1 VNYYLSKF
9 RDIIDYEV
17 EKVKG
22 ENYDLV
28 ILDFSKEGN
37 SNYSYDNIIEK
48 VKESQT
54 LNKIKT
60 IAISQNPQSCD
71 FKNIF
76 YYNFA
81 WEVFKDPIKVVR
93 KYNYKYKFNYLGG
106 YPRKDKILFFNE
118 LNKFCNLSQGIYSIA
133 SIPKDLIQYATEE
146 TLNLTPKVIDH
157 DMLYSKS
164 NGDFWKKI
172 KFNIYN
178 KSRFSIIQETEM
190 ESLSSRYTEKTIKAC
205 IMKTP
210 FLIAGNKGVLQQ
222 LRKDGFETYRRIFN
236 EDYDL
241 IDDPQ
246 QRSTAIAKEA
256 NRLMSMS
263 DSQWADLEK
272 TFLSRVAN
280 HNAYNVTQ
288 MKRKEDFISSLKF

>member
-1 VNYYLSKF
+1 MNYYLSKF
-9 RDIIDYEV
+9 RDIIDYKV
-17 EKVKG
+17 EEVKG
-22 ENYDLV
+22 ENYDLIV
-28 ILDFSKEGN
+28 LDFSKEGN
-37 SNYSYDNIIEK
+37 SSYSYDNIIEK
-48 VKESQT
+48 VKESQN

-60 IAISQNPQSCD
+60 IAISQNPNSCD
-71 FKNIF
+71 YKNIF

-81 WEVFKDPIKVVR
+81 WELFKNPIKVKR
-93 KYNYKYKFNYLGG
+93 EYNYKYKFNYLGG
-106 YPRKDKILFFNE
+106 YPRKDKILFFNQ
-118 LNKFCNLSQGIYSIA
+118 LNKFCELGDGIYSVA

-146 TLNLTPKVIDH
+146 TLSLTPKVIDH

-164 NGDFWKKI
+164 NGDFWKTI
-172 KFNIYN
+172 KFDIYN

-246 QRSTAIAKEA
+246 QRSIAIAKEA